1 MAFLSGQRRILI
13 LSALFGAAAFLLPI
27 AYHVWG
33 VSLIADAYYQRS
45 WSIFSFL
52 NRIFEAQQGLSLEFY
67 YAKAE
72 GHIYRITAGL
82 FVLSLVPYLF
92 ALETLSQTAS
102 GAMVTRQIDR
112 VIFAIG
118 LLFSMTM
125 VFLLDDTY
133 MKADV
138 RSFFVWQ
145 SFLNHSMRDI
155 YTECHPCNYPILGV
169 LFSAGILD
177 TLKSVPLTLEW
188 ETYVQ
193 LFRYVL
199 ALVDGANVV
208 LIYLILRA
216 LSIPRS
222 LFWAGF
228 AGILPSSWV
237 GGALWGQID
246 GFSQFFLLLFLLY
259 TAAFWVAYDNADP
272 GKKRTLVYVIGSS
285 VILACFLLTK
295 QLALFSFP
303 VLVFMAFV
311 TLYLRSREDYVSLWC
326 TLMALVVMGILLPDL
341 FLNLDEGYFSHLQY
355 VLFGGGSPHGNKIS
369 GNGFNIWMV
378 LGWGMASSS
387 EQPFFS
393 FLTPKN
399 TGVFLFLS
407 YELFLFG
414 SALLWLK
421 SSLKSNHAAVAYQE
435 MFLVILFILAL
446 TNLAFNVLLSG
457 THERYLYHF
466 YPFLLIAYLGLR
478 QTSAAFSGNLL
489 DVIWI
494 GAVLY
499 GAYVYAILDHAAFPI
514 YAIYQVL
521 AALHLGLL
529 CYLTLVYVR
538 HQRLGTFRLKSQ
550 HIIQTHSVDQWNN

>member
-1 MAFLSGQRRILI
+1 M
-13 LSALFGAAAFLLPI
+13 
-27 AYHVWG
+27 
-33 VSLIADAYYQRS
+33 IADAYYQRS

-125 VFLLDDTY
+125 VSLLADTY
-133 MKADV
+133 MRADV
-138 RSFFVWQ
+138 RSFLVWQ
-145 SFLNHSMRDI
+145 SFLNQSLRDI
-155 YTECHPCNYPILGV
+155 YTECRPCNYPILGV

-177 TLKSVPLTLEW
+177 TLKSLPLTLES

-246 GFSQFFLLLFLLY
+246 GFSQFFLLLFLLC

-272 GKKRTLVYVIGSS
+272 GKKRAVVYVIGSS

-303 VLVFMAFV
+303 VLLFMAFV
-311 TLYLRSREDYVSLWC
+311 TLYLRSRESRPPLAGVPERHPDRFRPDRSFP
-326 TLMALVVMGILLPDL
+326 AL
-341 FLNLDEGYFSHLQY
+341 Q
-355 VLFGGGSPHGNKIS
+355 
-369 GNGFNIWMV
+369 
-378 LGWGMASSS
+378 
-387 EQPFFS
+387 
-393 FLTPKN
+393 
-399 TGVFLFLS
+399 
-407 YELFLFG
+407 
-414 SALLWLK
+414 
-421 SSLKSNHAAVAYQE
+421 
-435 MFLVILFILAL
+435 
-446 TNLAFNVLLSG
+446 
-457 THERYLYHF
+457 
-466 YPFLLIAYLGLR
+466 
-478 QTSAAFSGNLL
+478 
-489 DVIWI
+489 
-494 GAVLY
+494 
-499 GAYVYAILDHAAFPI
+499 
-514 YAIYQVL
+514 
-521 AALHLGLL
+521 
-529 CYLTLVYVR
+529 
-538 HQRLGTFRLKSQ
+538 
-550 HIIQTHSVDQWNN
+550 